1 MFCPSRTCFFS
12 VAGWG
17 FKKNW
22 VALSCLQKAVYLIDT
37 QIAFA
42 ERQMLPQDS
51 SQPAILQWQGGAMEL
66 VELVYALCEAGC
78 FGKTPLKNL
87 FSIIGKMFG
96 CEITNYYRLFWDIR
110 NRASE
115 DRAFFLK
122 KLITALSDKLN
133 RMDGGSRS

>member
-1 MFCPSRTCFFS
+1 
-12 VAGWG
+12 VA
-17 FKKNW
+17 
-22 VALSCLQKAVYLIDT
+22 ALPYIEKALYLVDT

-42 ERQMLPQDS
+42 ERQMLLQNSP
-51 SQPAILQWQGGAMEL
+51 QPAILQWQGGVMEL

-87 FSIIGKMFG
+87 FAIIGKMFG

-110 NRASE
+110 NRTGS

-122 KLITALSDKLN
+122 KLTIALSDKLN
-133 RMDGGSRS
+133 RMDNGARS

>member
-1 MFCPSRTCFFS
+1 M
-12 VAGWG
+12 
-17 FKKNW
+17 
-22 VALSCLQKAVYLIDT
+22 LS
-37 QIAFA
+37 
-42 ERQMLPQDS
+42 QDS
-51 SQPAILQWQGGAMEL
+51 PQPAILKWQGGAMEL
-66 VELVYALCEAGC
+66 VELVYALYEAGC

-87 FSIIGKMFG
+87 FAVTGKMFG